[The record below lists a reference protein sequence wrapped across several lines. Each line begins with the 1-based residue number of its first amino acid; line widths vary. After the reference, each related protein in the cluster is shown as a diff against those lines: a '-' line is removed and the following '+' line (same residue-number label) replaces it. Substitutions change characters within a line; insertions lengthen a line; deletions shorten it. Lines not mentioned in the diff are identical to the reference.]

1 MTKPTTTKGKSH
13 KLATYDFDAKT
24 WTCECGVGGPEAT
37 VELVDTTEIT
47 TTHVLT
53 SGEADSITGYN
64 DLHFA
69 LTHSAT
75 R

>member
-13 KLATYDFDAKT
+13 KSVTYDFDAKT
-24 WTCECGVGGPEAT
+24 WTCECGVGGPIPDGWNRAA
-37 VELVDTTEIT
+37 
-47 TTHVLT
+47 
-53 SGEADSITGYN
+53 SY
-64 DLHFA
+64 